1 MKRFFKTAA
10 VRTFALIFAALTA
23 GSLLSLGLRGRS
35 SPITSA
41 AGLLFSPLQGVSAMF
56 LRRFQSVG
64 TYFKSSAKLQE
75 ELAERDAEIETL
87 RLRLVNYHKVL
98 KDNEFYKDFLGLK
111 EENDKSKFAKASIIG
126 IDPAGLYTTYTL
138 NRGSLSGIKVNDPVL
153 VGNKYL
159 VGVVTKVEPTSA
171 TVETIL
177 HPSTRVSIYDTSS
190 GTMGVTDNT
199 VAWAKDG
206 YLIVPQ
212 LERGTFVTAGNLLCT
227 SGLGG
232 IYPKD
237 LIVGVVQEIL
247 DEPVSTTAVVV
258 PAADFKSITD
268 VIVLIEW

>member
-10 VRTFALIFAALTA
+10 VRTFALIFAALTV

-41 AGLLFSPLQGVSAMF
+41 AGLILSPLQGGSAMF
-56 LRRFQSVG
+56 LRKFQNVG
-64 TYFKSSAKLQE
+64 AYFKSSAKLQE
-75 ELAERDAEIETL
+75 ELAKRDAEIEDL
-87 RLRLVNYHKVL
+87 QLRLVDYHKAL
-98 KDNEFYKDFLGLK
+98 KDNKFYEEFLGIK
-111 EENDKSKFAKASIIG
+111 EENEEYTFAKASIIG
-126 IDPAGLYTTYTL
+126 IDPAGHYTTYTL
-138 NRGSLSGIKVNDPVL
+138 NRGSLSGIKANDPVL
-153 VGNKYL
+153 MGKYL
-159 VGVVTKVEPTSA
+159 VGVVTKVEPTSS

-177 HPSTRVSIYDTSS
+177 NPNTKVSIYDTSS

-199 VAWAKDG
+199 VSWAKDG

-212 LERGTFVTAGNLLCT
+212 LERGTFIEAGNRLCT

-258 PAADFKSITD
+258 PAADFKGITD
-268 VIVLIEW
+268 VIVLIDW